1 MSVRATITFLPGL
14 HEVGVP
20 EHTTVLEAAL
30 AAGLFVPAQCGG
42 SGTCG
47 RCAVRIRGRAPES
60 SQSSAVLGRER
71 YEAGWRLACDTEVLE
86 NMQVEISGGR
96 SDASARRHP
105 ASRPV
110 SPPDEAPISEAPP
123 DPPFERR
130 RVTLACPTHD
140 DNVNDLTRLVAG
152 IRKATGNEHMSLS
165 LRHLHEL
172 PGVLRG
178 YDWDVTADLA
188 HRGHDMNRT
197 ELVRLGRGR
206 DAGELLAVACD
217 IGTTSLWASLLDL
230 TTGRQLARASV
241 ANPQSAYGADVIS
254 RIVYAR
260 KKGGGRTLQ
269 RVVVEALDGL
279 IDEIL
284 SAARADRAAVTHVVS
299 AGNTVMSHLLLGLE
313 TKHLQG
319 APYVPAAGVYP
330 DVTAREIGFRLD
342 QEVSLFLFPSVASY
356 VGGDIVAGV
365 LASGLV
371 REETITL
378 FIDIGTNGEIV
389 LGNDQWLLTA
399 SASAGPAFEGGGV
412 RFGMSASPG
421 AVEGFIMGEG
431 CEPMITTIGRKPAL
445 GICGSGI
452 INVLAGLFYGGV
464 ISANGKINAELPT
477 PRVRQGTSGAEYVV
491 VWAADA
497 GIDEDIVITDV
508 DIENVMR
515 AKAAMFAG
523 YRSLA
528 DAAGIGMDDI
538 GRVIISGAFGNFLDV
553 ENAVAIGLLPDIE
566 RDRFVF
572 IGNGS
577 LSGARLAALSR
588 SRFREGLEVARGMT
602 NVELSVDPGYMD
614 RYLAAVF
621 LPHTDIDLF
630 PTVKRTLSADLDART
645 QGVLSP

>member
-1 MSVRATITFLPGL
+1 
-14 HEVGVP
+14 
-20 EHTTVLEAAL
+20 
-30 AAGLFVPAQCGG
+30 
-42 SGTCG
+42 
-47 RCAVRIRGRAPES
+47 
-60 SQSSAVLGRER
+60 
-71 YEAGWRLACDTEVLE
+71 
-86 NMQVEISGGR
+86 
-96 SDASARRHP
+96 
-105 ASRPV
+105 
-110 SPPDEAPISEAPP
+110 
-123 DPPFERR
+123 
-130 RVTLACPTHD
+130 
-140 DNVNDLTRLVAG
+140 
-152 IRKATGNEHMSLS
+152 
-165 LRHLHEL
+165 
-172 PGVLRG
+172 
-178 YDWDVTADLA
+178 
-188 HRGHDMNRT
+188 
-197 ELVRLGRGR
+197 
-206 DAGELLAVACD
+206 
-217 IGTTSLWASLLDL
+217 
-230 TTGRQLARASV
+230 
-241 ANPQSAYGADVIS
+241 
-254 RIVYAR
+254 
-260 KKGGGRTLQ
+260 
-269 RVVVEALDGL
+269 
-279 IDEIL
+279 
-284 SAARADRAAVTHVVS
+284 
-299 AGNTVMSHLLLGLE
+299 
-313 TKHLQG
+313 
-319 APYVPAAGVYP
+319 
-330 DVTAREIGFRLD
+330 
-342 QEVSLFLFPSVASY
+342 VASY

-528 DAAGIGMDDI
+528 DAAGIGMDGI